1 MEFSVVILNDNV
13 SSYQGIDW
21 VDWKDENRKKMKS
34 QGDNWSKATL
44 SGTDIWNCLD
54 SHEIDRR
61 HLVQW
66 KPIGDA
72 LHQVSLHSH
81 PHPLDQT
88 SWTKCLR
95 AVVKTITIISPRLN
109 RCSLKNLSAATQ
121 QGSRTSKTSSW
132 KWGANHVLLQ
142 CSRKHNSNSELPAR
156 SWRWLRMHSRS
167 ITKAS
172 SKGKI

>member
-1 MEFSVVILNDNV
+1 MTSTRDFNLASSRIVYSGSRRAINAVEFSVVILNDNV

-54 SHEIDRR
+54 SHKIDRR

-72 LHQVSLHSH
+72 LHQVSLPSH
-81 PHPLDQT
+81 PHPIDQ
-88 SWTKCLR
+88 
-95 AVVKTITIISPRLN
+95 
-109 RCSLKNLSAATQ
+109 
-121 QGSRTSKTSSW
+121 SS
-132 KWGANHVLLQ
+132 
-142 CSRKHNSNSELPAR
+142 
-156 SWRWLRMHSRS
+156 
-167 ITKAS
+167 
-172 SKGKI
+172 